1 MAWQILMKRPKR
13 PTATYNPSQSSI
25 DLELIPAVQVEASD
39 GVSNPPQPP
48 TSNYPSK
55 RKSKVS
61 QEPLSENS
69 LKKVHLLMDTFHV
82 RRDIYAKSWISSRT
96 GKPGYAPACSNYRAP
111 NICKKYLDYSFDC
124 KTCKHRVFAPLTDQ
138 VMYKHLTKA
147 PHIGIFPLL
156 LDNTCYLVAVDFDKE
171 DWRTDVLEFLA
182 SCKLFGIPTT
192 TEISR
197 SGNGAHVWLFFS
209 EKVPAINARKLALGL
224 MSHAQQRTGKIEFDS
239 YDRLF
244 PNQDFMPAGGIGN
257 LIAMPCQF
265 LARLNN
271 FSVFVDPND
280 DFKPY
285 YDQIAYLKTI
295 QKLSSVEVSQKI
307 SEVVVEGEHELGVQ
321 FMKAGDDHH
330 FWSAPKS
337 AKKLKLDD
345 LPKVVTIVQDK
356 GLQFD
361 LKELPRPFFGQ
372 LARLAAFPNP
382 AFYIAEAG
390 GFSTW
395 GKPMVERRC
404 VVENGMLS
412 MPRGCL
418 DAVLDFIK
426 SYDVPFLLKDER
438 SLGRPIDVTFTGT
451 LRDDQAEALKAML
464 EHDVGTL
471 KANPSFGK
479 TVIGAALIASRQVS
493 TLIVVHRRY
502 LIKQWRLRLKRFLNL
517 EDDQIGQLGG
527 PKSKP
532 TGIIDIVMMPSLGR
546 LKDIQSISEGYGQVI
561 IDECQHLAAKTFE
574 EGLNKL
580 KSRYFVG
587 LSAKPKRSDGRQP
600 LVFMC
605 AGNIRYISKR
615 PLGAP
620 QDLTV
625 KSKVRKKNID
635 LPATANTTELHSY
648 LVDDQERTR
657 WLVEQALAAYS
668 RGRQV
673 LLLTGRKAH
682 SKAIAEALDG
692 KVDQLFVLSS
702 EAKEKAREDV
712 IAAME
717 ALPVDTPRVLVS
729 TWQLVGEGFD
739 HAPLNTLILCLPF
752 SWEGTVEQCAGRL
765 DRYLP
770 DKLDAE
776 IFDPIDEGH
785 PLAKKMW
792 KARQK
797 AYKAIGY
804 RIIDERATL
813 EMF

>member
-1 MAWQILMKRPKR
+1 MKRPKK
-13 PTATYNPSQSSI
+13 PTATYNPNQAS
-25 DLELIPAVQVEASD
+25 LEMGLIPAVQVETTESL
-39 GVSNPPQPP
+39 VKPHLPP
-48 TSNYPSK
+48 TAYYPSK
-55 RKSKVS
+55 KKSKGNE
-61 QEPLSENS
+61 EPISENM
-69 LKKVHLLMDTFHV
+69 LKKIRLFKDLFHV
-82 RRDIYAKSWISSRT
+82 REDIYATSWPKPN
-96 GKPGYAPACSNYRAP
+96 GKAGYAPACSNYGTP
-111 NICKKYLDYSFDC
+111 NICRKYREYSFDC
-124 KTCKHRVFAPLTDQ
+124 KTCKHRVFAPLTER
-138 VMYKHLTKA
+138 VIYKHLTKA
-147 PHIGIFPLL
+147 PHIGIYPLL
-156 LDNTCYLVAVDFDKE
+156 LDNTCYLIAVDFDKE
-171 DWRTDVLEFLA
+171 DWKADVLEFLE
-182 SCKLFGIPTT
+182 SCKTFGIPAV

-197 SGNGAHVWLFFS
+197 SGDGAHVWIFFS
-209 EKVPAINARKLALGL
+209 EKVTALNARKLALGL
-224 MSHAQQRTGKIEFDS
+224 LSHAQQRTGKIEFDS

-244 PNQDFMPAGGIGN
+244 PNQAFMPAGGIGN
-257 LIAMPCQF
+257 LIAMPFQF
-265 LARLNN
+265 LARPYDR
-271 FSVFVDPND
+271 SVFVDPDD
-280 DFKPY
+280 DFK
-285 YDQIAYLKTI
+285 AYADKIGFMKTI
-295 QKLSSVEVSQKI
+295 QRMSSAEVIQKI
-307 SEVVVEGEHELGVQ
+307 SEVVVPGEHELAVP
-321 FMKAGDDHH
+321 FMKEGDDNH
-330 FWSAPKS
+330 FWSTRS
-337 AKKLKLDD
+337 TKKRLTLDD
-345 LPKVVTIVQDK
+345 LPKTVNLVLNE
-356 GLQFD
+356 GLQFNLED
-361 LKELPRPFFGQ
+361 LPRAFSGQ

-390 GFSTW
+390 GYSTW

-404 VVENGMLS
+404 VVKDGILS
-412 MPRGCL
+412 MPRGCI
-418 DAVLDFIK
+418 DAVMEFIN
-426 SYDVPFLLKDER
+426 SYDVPFTINDMR
-438 SLGRPIDVTFTGT
+438 SIGHPIDVKFYGT
-451 LRDDQAEALKAML
+451 LHDDQAEALEVML
-464 EHDVGTL
+464 QHDVGTL

-479 TVIGAALIASRQVS
+479 TVIGAALIARRQVS
-493 TLIVVHRRY
+493 TLIVVHRKY
-502 LIKQWRLRLKRFLNL
+502 LIKQWRKRLKRFLGL
-517 EDDQIGQLGG
+517 DDSQIGQLGG

-546 LKDIQSISEGYGQVI
+546 LKEIESISENYGQVI
-561 IDECQHLAAKTFE
+561 IDECHHLAAKTFE
-574 EGLNKL
+574 DGLNRL

-625 KSKVRKKNID
+625 KSKVRKKHID
-635 LPATANTTELHSY
+635 LPATASTTELHSY
-648 LVDDQERTR
+648 LVEDQERTE
-657 WLVEQALAAYS
+657 WLVEQALAAYA

-682 SKAIAEALDG
+682 SKAIAQALEG
-692 KVDQLFVLSS
+692 KVEQLFVLSS

-776 IFDPIDEGH
+776 IFDPVDEGH

-804 RIIDERATL
+804 RVIDERATM

>member
-1 MAWQILMKRPKR
+1 MASQIPMKRPKK
-13 PTATYNPSQSSI
+13 PTASYNPNQSSL
-25 DLELIPAVQVEASD
+25 DVDLIPSVNLEATADAV
-39 GVSNPPQPP
+39 NPHHPP
-48 TSNYPSK
+48 TLHYPFK
-55 RKSKVS
+55 KKSKA
-61 QEPLSENS
+61 ELKPISENMQ
-69 LKKVHLLMDTFHV
+69 KKIQFLMDLFHG
-82 RRDIYAKSWISSRT
+82 RRDMYAISWPKAN
-96 GKPGYAPACSNYRAP
+96 GKAGYQPACSNYGTP
-111 NICKKYLDYSFDC
+111 DICRKCRDRSFDC
-124 KTCKHRVFAPLTDQ
+124 KTCKHRVFTPLTER
-138 VMYKHLTKA
+138 VIHKHLTK
-147 PHIGIFPLL
+147 PSHKGIYPLL
-156 LDNTCYLVAVDFDKE
+156 LDNTCYFIAVDFDKF
-171 DWRTDVLEFLA
+171 DWKADILEFLE
-182 SCKLFGIPTT
+182 SCKMFDIPAV

-197 SGNGAHVWLFFS
+197 SGKGGHVWIFFTENVS
-209 EKVPAINARKLALGL
+209 ALNARKLALGL
-224 MSHAQQRTGKIEFDS
+224 LSHAQQRTGKIEFDS

-244 PNQDFMPAGGIGN
+244 PSQAVMPTGGIGN
-257 LIAMPCQF
+257 LIAMPFQF
-265 LARLNN
+265 LARQHDL
-271 FSVFVDPND
+271 SVFVDPDD
-280 DFKPY
+280 DFK
-285 YDQIAYLKTI
+285 AYSDKIGFLKTI
-295 QKLSSVEVSQKI
+295 RKLSAAELSHKI
-307 SEVVVEGEHELGVQ
+307 SEVVVEGEHELGVP
-321 FMKAGDDHH
+321 FMKEGDDNH
-330 FWSAPKS
+330 FWSTRK
-337 AKKLKLDD
+337 AKKKLTLDD
-345 LPKVVTIVQDK
+345 LPKSVSMALNQGIQIN
-356 GLQFD
+356 L
-361 LKELPRPFFGQ
+361 ENLPRAFSGQ
-372 LARLAAFPNP
+372 LARLAGFPNP

-404 VVENGMLS
+404 VEKDGILS
-412 MPRGCL
+412 MPRGCI
-418 DAVLDFIK
+418 DAVLEFLK
-426 SYDVPFLLKDER
+426 GYDVPYTIKDMR
-438 SLGRPIDVTFTGT
+438 ALGRPIDVTFTGT

-502 LIKQWRLRLKRFLNL
+502 LIKQWRSRLKRFLSL
-517 EDDQIGQLGG
+517 EDDQIGQLTGQ
-527 PKSKP
+527 KSKP

-546 LKDIQSISEGYGQVI
+546 LKDIERISEGYGQVI
-561 IDECQHLAAKTFE
+561 IDECHHLAAKTFE

-605 AGNIRYISKR
+605 AGDIRYVSKR

-625 KSKVRKKNID
+625 KSKIRPKHID
-635 LPATANTTELHSY
+635 LPTSANTTELHTC
-648 LVDDQERTR
+648 LVDDQERTG
-657 WLVEQALAAYS
+657 WLVEQALAAYA

-673 LLLTGRKAH
+673 LLLTGRKVH
-682 SKAIAEALDG
+682 SKAIAQALEG
-692 KVDQLFVLSS
+692 QVEQLFVLSS

-717 ALPVDTPRVLVS
+717 ALPVDTPRMLVS

-739 HAPLNTLILCLPF
+739 HASLNTLILCLPF

-776 IFDPIDEGH
+776 IIDPVDEGH
-785 PLAKKMW
+785 PLALKMW

-804 RIIDERATL
+804 RVIDERATI